1 MGNQSSCPVHLVKI
15 LRRFVISTIQQLL
28 KHYLV
33 SGTQCPSE
41 CQENLWLPF
50 WLCSSFARLFSTLRQ
65 EHGIVMAH
73 VRVVDPASFAA
84 QETAGVKVEAIAVVN
99 SIPILVVERWQA
111 V

>member
-1 MGNQSSCPVHLVKI
+1 
-15 LRRFVISTIQQLL
+15 
-28 KHYLV
+28 
-33 SGTQCPSE
+33 
-41 CQENLWLPF
+41 
-50 WLCSSFARLFSTLRQ
+50 
-65 EHGIVMAH
+65 MAH